1 MNRHMELKFLVER
14 LQDVAVVNC
23 SGRMVRGTAL
33 DEFRRRIEQ
42 LECVRVL
49 VLDVSEVEQLDAG
62 GLGALLQVRRWA
74 TQKSAKMKLVNP
86 PLFFRRLLEADAIDV
101 VMLDLAWCGG
111 LTEGRKIAALAEAF
125 QVQTA
130 WHGPADVGPPT
141 HAANVHVDISIPNF
155 GVQEMVFFP
164 EATQEVIPGAPEYK
178 DGYLM
183 VRETPGLGTDVNEEL
198 AKKYPYHRAYLP
210 TARRK
215 DGSVQD
221 W

>member
-1 MNRHMELKFLVER
+1 MNRHMELKFQVER

-86 PLFFRRLLEADAIDV
+86 PLFFRRLLEATHLASLFEVSSLQEAICI
-101 VMLDLAWCGG
+101 LRAREC
-111 LTEGRKIAALAEAF
+111 
-125 QVQTA
+125 
-130 WHGPADVGPPT
+130 PPRF
-141 HAANVHVDISIPNF
+141 AVA
-155 GVQEMVFFP
+155 
-164 EATQEVIPGAPEYK
+164 
-178 DGYLM
+178 
-183 VRETPGLGTDVNEEL
+183 
-198 AKKYPYHRAYLP
+198 
-210 TARRK
+210 
-215 DGSVQD
+215 
-221 W
+221 